1 MASVIPP
8 PSRPPRRTIA
18 SPCVSVCRMDP
29 RTGWCVGC
37 LRTIEEIATW
47 GSMGEARRAEVMAAL
62 PGRRIGGPA

>member
-1 MASVIPP
+1 
-8 PSRPPRRTIA
+8 
-18 SPCVSVCRMDP
+18 MDP

-62 PGRRIGGPA
+62 PGRQIGGPA

>member
-1 MASVIPP
+1 MASITPP
-8 PSRPPRRTIA
+8 PPRPPRRAIA

-62 PGRRIGGPA
+62 PGRQIGRPA